1 MKKLLVLLVFIIVTV
16 QKNYCQSLMHF
27 EDSSKNFHACLQS
40 IMPNGNITKPDS
52 IMLILPGPGKKQS
65 RIPVIPLS
73 FNIEAPDQFTDEM
86 FKYWQVLKEMRI
98 PFW

>member
-1 MKKLLVLLVFIIVTV
+1 
-16 QKNYCQSLMHF
+16 
-27 EDSSKNFHACLQS
+27 
-40 IMPNGNITKPDS
+40 
-52 IMLILPGPGKKQS
+52 
-65 RIPVIPLS
+65 VIPLS